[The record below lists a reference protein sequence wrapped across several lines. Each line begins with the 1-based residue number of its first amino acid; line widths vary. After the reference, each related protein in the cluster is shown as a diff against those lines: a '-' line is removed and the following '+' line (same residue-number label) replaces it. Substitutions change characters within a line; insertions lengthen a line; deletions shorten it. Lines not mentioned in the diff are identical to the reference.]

1 MQLSKM
7 YLPWGVDN
15 THWGIEIIDGKY
27 KDTIIQIENIEF
39 DKNDTSQLQLE
50 YHTINIPDGIL
61 KEDYESSE
69 FVDMMQL
76 IISDI
81 LAKAIEHYQEEN
93 DNRTNDSLQS
103 DSQ

>member
-15 THWGIEIIDGKY
+15 TKWGIEIIEGKFKY
-27 KDTIIQIENIEF
+27 TVIQIENIEF
-39 DKNDTSQLQLE
+39 DEVDSSQLKLD

-61 KEDYESSE
+61 KEDYESTE

-81 LAKAIEHYQEEN
+81 LAKAIEHYKEEN
-93 DNRTNDSLQS
+93 GN
-103 DSQ
+103 